1 MASLLPKQYIFLQLK
16 TQTMSGLRNS
26 TERFEYL
33 NFSKGKIVLNG
44 EQFDEFEGR
53 VLDIKISDDEYQ
65 GEHFKKIGLLMRD
78 DTGKQYLLNMKMN
91 SGYGVS
97 FCMLVP
103 NIEWMWPIIIS
114 GFSKEVEGKK
124 KTGIFIKQRGVFIK
138 WHFTKDNPG
147 ELPSLKKVKYK
158 GHDVWDSSDQQNY
171 FLEMLAVVSHELSKV
186 KNTATSDSKPPEVS
200 AAAVTENLSPV
211 DDLPF

>member
-1 MASLLPKQYIFLQLK
+1 
-16 TQTMSGLRNS
+16 MSGLRNS
-26 TERFEYL
+26 TDRYEYL

-44 EQFDEFEGR
+44 EQYDEFEGR

-65 GEHFKKIGLLMRD
+65 GEHFKKIGLMMRD
-78 DTGKQYLLNMKMN
+78 DTGKLYLLNMKMN

-103 NIEWMWPIIIS
+103 NIDWLRPIIIS
-114 GFSKEVEGKK
+114 GFAKEVDGKK
-124 KTGIFIKQRGVFIK
+124 KTGVFVKQRGSFIK

-147 ELPSLKKVKYK
+147 ELPPLEKVKFK
-158 GHDVWDSSDQQNY
+158 GQDVWDSTKQQLF
-171 FLEMLAVVSHELSKV
+171 FLDMLEVVSTELSKV
-186 KNTATSDSKPPEVS
+186 KVPATSDNKPPEV
-200 AAAVTENLSPV
+200 ANAAVTETLSPV